1 MIITGQRQKLLE
13 APGQMQMTNYGSA
26 MVEGSVLA
34 VVLRHR
40 KVTNLS
46 RPR

>member
-13 APGQMQMTNYGSA
+13 APGQMQMTTYGLA

-34 VVLRHR
+34 VALRHR
-40 KVTNLS
+40 KVMNLN